1 MEDGWLIWSI
11 LPNYVSFDGYFYD
24 NDFPNM
30 SNVEQSRFR
39 FNSRFIKSN
48 LFYSSSHQPAPSP
61 SKNIVPVDFDT
72 SKWCRGEAPP
82 VLLRLDGL
90 FFIVLFNLSKF
101 PSILYGPLSAIS
113 SNHIVEH
120 QWKELYHKEKCK
132 LYISKVE
139 ISPAKKIMD
148 SQLNYVQKGNVVCR
162 LL

>member
-1 MEDGWLIWSI
+1 MCHLMVIFTTMTFQICQTSSRAGSDLTVDLSSPI
-11 LPNYVSFDGYFYD
+11 YFIPPRT
-24 NDFPNM
+24 N
-30 SNVEQSRFR
+30 
-39 FNSRFIKSN
+39 
-48 LFYSSSHQPAPSP
+48 QPAPIALWKYSP
-61 SKNIVPVDFDT
+61 CGLWHFQMVPGWT
-72 SKWCRGEAPP
+72 PP

-113 SNHIVEH
+113 RNHIVEH
-120 QWKELYHKEKCK
+120 QWTELNYKEKCK
-132 LYISKVE
+132 LYIFKVE

>member
-1 MEDGWLIWSI
+1 MCHLMVIFTTMTFQICQTSSRAGSDLTVDLSSPI
-11 LPNYVSFDGYFYD
+11 YFI
-24 NDFPNM
+24 PP
-30 SNVEQSRFR
+30 R
-39 FNSRFIKSN
+39 
-48 LFYSSSHQPAPSP
+48 SHQPAPIALQKYSP
-61 SKNIVPVDFDT
+61 SGLWHFQMVPGWT
-72 SKWCRGEAPP
+72 PP

-120 QWKELYHKEKCK
+120 QWKELNHKEKCK
-132 LYISKVE
+132 LNIFKVE